1 MQYLTKSEIKK
12 QCNIDAAYEGDDDFI
27 EMIGDSAED
36 FVSQL
41 IDTDLTE
48 VYAKYG
54 EIPAALRH
62 AMRMMWDYFYSQQ
75 RGSSAEAM
83 DIPNAVTTM
92 LKLYRSFN

>member
-62 AMRMMWDYFYSQQ
+62 AMRMMCDYFYSQQ

-83 DIPNAVTTM
+83 DIPNAVM
-92 LKLYRSFN
+92 VLIKLYRSFN